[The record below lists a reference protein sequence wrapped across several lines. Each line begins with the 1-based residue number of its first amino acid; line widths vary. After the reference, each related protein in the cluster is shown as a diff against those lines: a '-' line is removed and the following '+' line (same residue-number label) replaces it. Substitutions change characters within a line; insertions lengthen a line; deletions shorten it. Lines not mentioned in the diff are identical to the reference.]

1 MCYFIYPDPDHKCW
15 IIENY
20 RTKNIVIIYNSSV
33 IYNSSELVMLSSQN
47 SAQHSETSVVI
58 YLNNT
63 RQIQVFF

>member
-1 MCYFIYPDPDHKCW
+1 ML

-58 YLNNT
+58 YLNKT